1 MGIISRLLLFLY
13 VLAVTAVLIFC
24 AGVCLNLIPQTFW
37 QTQLEIIIKMPET
50 LAIIAVML
58 LASFCLLHSA
68 VSSNT
73 VKKAEEFL
81 SGDVEL
87 QQGQAGE
94 VKVTILAITS
104 VVERAALTVGGVR
117 EVKADVHK
125 KSGDIPIK
133 VELDTVLGQGYSA
146 PQVSAEIN
154 SAINEALMT
163 AFQISNVPVEV
174 KVTEVTHAIVE
185 RERRVV

>member
-1 MGIISRLLLFLY
+1 MNIISRLLLFLY
-13 VLAVTAVLIFC
+13 VLAVTAAVIIF
-24 AGVCLNLIPQTFW
+24 AGVCLKIIPQTFW
-37 QTQLEIIIKMPET
+37 QSELERIIAMPET
-50 LAIIAVML
+50 LAA
-58 LASFCLLHSA
+58 LAIMFLAGLCLIHSA
-68 VSSNT
+68 IFSGS
-73 VKKAEEFL
+73 KKAEEFL

-87 QQGQAGE
+87 QTGQDGE

-104 VVERAALTVGGVR
+104 VVERAALTISGVR
-117 EVKADVHK
+117 EIKADVHK

-133 VELDTVLGQGYSA
+133 VSLDMVLGQGYSA
-146 PQVSAEIN
+146 PQVSSQVN

-163 AFQISNVPVEV
+163 AFQISKVPVEI